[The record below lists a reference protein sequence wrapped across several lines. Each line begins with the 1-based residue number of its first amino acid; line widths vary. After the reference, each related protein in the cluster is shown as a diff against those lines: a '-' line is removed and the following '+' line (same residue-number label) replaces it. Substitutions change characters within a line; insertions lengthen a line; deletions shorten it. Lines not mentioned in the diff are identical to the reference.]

1 MKKTL
6 LALLIVM
13 SFAQWHCG
21 SAKKAQQTLVE
32 PEVQRIEAVL
42 SHDSM
47 EGRQTLAPAISKS
60 VAFISNEMKA
70 AGLKPFKGDSYS
82 IPYPIHQC
90 NIQSASINI
99 NDSLDTNA
107 ADMMCITEKES
118 LVIDE
123 TSGYKIVRIANVQ
136 DFSKEV
142 NGLLSGDT
150 NTIGLIDR
158 SLTNRFNA
166 LKQRANLFIS
176 GKSNLVVVLTS
187 HTDVTRFKI
196 SLQQK
201 LISKN
206 GYNLAGVIKGKKH
219 PNEYVIFSAH
229 YDHLGY
235 GRAVNGDSLYNGA
248 NDDASGTTAVLMLAK
263 YFAANKRPDR
273 SILFVAFSG
282 EELGLFGSKSFASE
296 IDADAVKAMLNIEM
310 IGTHSKWGKNAAYIT
325 GYERSDLGK
334 ILEKNLQGS
343 GFTFYPDPYT
353 QFKLFYRSDNASLAE
368 KGVPAHTISTST
380 MDQEPHYH
388 KPSDEIGTLDMA
400 NMTEIIKS
408 IAIAASSV
416 ISGKDT
422 PSRVDA
428 LKVSNRQ

>member
-6 LALLIVM
+6 VALLVLS

-21 SAKKAQQTLVE
+21 SARKAQQTLVE

-47 EGRQTLAPAISKS
+47 EGRQTLAPAIMKS
-60 VAFISNEMKA
+60 VAFISHEMKA
-70 AGLKPFKGDSYS
+70 AGLKPFKGDGYS
-82 IPYPIHQC
+82 IPYPIYQS
-90 NIQSASINI
+90 NIQTVSINI
-99 NDSLDTNA
+99 NDSLDTNT
-107 ADMMCITEKES
+107 ADMLCKTVQAN
-118 LVIDE
+118 LLIDE
-123 TSGYKIVRIANVQ
+123 NSGYKVVRIANAQ
-136 DFSKEV
+136 DFAKEV
-142 NGLLSGDT
+142 DGLLSPQT
-150 NTIGLIDR
+150 NTVALIDR
-158 SLTNRFNA
+158 SLSNRFNS
-166 LKQRANLFIS
+166 LKQRANLFLS
-176 GKSNLVVVLTS
+176 EKNSLVAVLTS
-187 HTDVTRFKI
+187 HTEATSFKI
-196 SLQQK
+196 SLQQQ
-201 LISKN
+201 LITKN
-206 GYNLAGVIKGKKH
+206 AYNIAGVIEGKKS
-219 PNEYVIFSAH
+219 PDEYVIFSAH

-273 SILFVAFSG
+273 SIVFVAFSG
-282 EELGLFGSKSFASE
+282 EELGLLGSKSFAPH
-296 IDADAVKAMLNIEM
+296 IDIDAVKAMFNIEM

-325 GYERSDLGK
+325 GYDMSDLGK
-334 ILEKNLQGS
+334 IMEKNLQGS

-353 QFKLFYRSDNASLAE
+353 QYKLFYRSDNASLAE

-408 IAIAASSV
+408 IAIAAKSV
-416 ISGKDT
+416 IDGKDT
-422 PSRVDA
+422 PSRIPPV
-428 LKVSNRQ
+428 KN